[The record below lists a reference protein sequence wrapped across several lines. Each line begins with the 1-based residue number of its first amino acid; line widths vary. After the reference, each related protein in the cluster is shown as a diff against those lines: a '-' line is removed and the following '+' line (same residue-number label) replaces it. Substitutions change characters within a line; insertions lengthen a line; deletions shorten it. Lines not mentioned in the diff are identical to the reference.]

1 MHTGHRARNNI
12 REFQDDQ
19 IELIIAA
26 FMPQAID
33 KREASLDNAISPK
46 SIVEASIWRFG
57 AYARK

>member
-46 SIVEASIWRFG
+46 SIVEASI
-57 AYARK
+57 